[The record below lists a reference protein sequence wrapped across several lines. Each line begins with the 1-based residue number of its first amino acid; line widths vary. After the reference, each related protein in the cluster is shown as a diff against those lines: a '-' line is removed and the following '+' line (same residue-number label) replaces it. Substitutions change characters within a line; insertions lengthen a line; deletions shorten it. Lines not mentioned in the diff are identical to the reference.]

1 MTLSNITMI
10 ICTMHDLHHIILC
23 ITSSSCQ
30 AVVFP
35 SAMSKLMDGTQISK
49 ARMLGGKLGKKVMS
63 LLPESETTM
72 GSISRL
78 LPLDRLEKA
87 IGVESGRWVFDACR
101 GIDFEEVKATLKVLL
116 KSITVS
122 TLCKMGV
129 AITQT

>member
-1 MTLSNITMI
+1 MTFSNITLIVCIMR
-10 ICTMHDLHHIILC
+10 DLPHIIIWSVLC
-23 ITSSSCQ
+23 SCQ

-35 SAMSKLMDGTQISK
+35 SAISKVMDETQISK

-78 LPLDRLEKA
+78 LPLDRLEKT

-101 GIDFEEVKATLKVLL
+101 GIDFEEVKATLKVLM

-122 TLCKMGV
+122 TLCKLGV

>member
-87 IGVESGRWVFDACR
+87 IDGSRNYSNLIANGGCSVRHSNRFRRCLIQNSKSGR
-101 GIDFEEVKATLKVLL
+101 
-116 KSITVS
+116 
-122 TLCKMGV
+122 
-129 AITQT
+129 

>member
-1 MTLSNITMI
+1 MQKIKY
-10 ICTMHDLHHIILC
+10 
-23 ITSSSCQ
+23 SCQ

-35 SAMSKLMDGTQISK
+35 GAMSKLMDGTQISK

-122 TLCKMGV
+122 TLCKMRV